1 LLVCRVADK
10 VRLVAIQAAMQGVTF
25 TPEEVAI
32 LVAAF
37 EGACL
42 ELGLKSRDDVMAE
55 VVAKAIV
62 NIGRRE
68 ISDAQAV
75 QNRALLLLRNGKN
88 ATAGP

>member
-1 LLVCRVADK
+1 MC
-10 VRLVAIQAAMQGVTF
+10 LVAIRAAMEGVAF

-42 ELGLKSRDDVMAE
+42 ELGLKIRDDVMVE

-68 ISDAQAV
+68 VSDAKTV

-88 ATAGP
+88 ATAAP

>member
-1 LLVCRVADK
+1 MEGVA
-10 VRLVAIQAAMQGVTF
+10 F

-42 ELGLKSRDDVMAE
+42 ELSLKIRDDVMAE

-62 NIGRRE
+62 NVGRRE
-68 ISDAQAV
+68 VSDAKTV
-75 QNRALLLLRNGKN
+75 QNRALLLLRNGKG
-88 ATAGP
+88 ATTAP